1 MAAAT
6 KATTSV
12 GVTTAT
18 AATTATEAIKEDDTS
33 AATTSAAETTATS
46 AATDGTGTMMTE
58 PFTLLFLGSTGGE
71 YAADYANFNDVM
83 HTF

>member
-33 AATTSAAETTATS
+33 AATTSAAETTAT
-46 AATDGTGTMMTE
+46 GTMMTE